1 MENNENKVKVLI
13 SYNEKAQKTA
23 EKYAEIYKKVFWV
36 IFDKE
41 ANDFDSVYD
50 RAKKEDMTHILHFI
64 DDKNLLLSGLNGEME
79 YTLEITVDDL
89 NKVLSQN
96 A

>member
-1 MENNENKVKVLI
+1 MENNNNKVKVLI
-13 SYNEKAQKTA
+13 SYDEKGMKAA
-23 EKYAEIYKKVFWV
+23 GKYAEIYKKVFEV
-36 IFDKE
+36 VFDKE
-41 ANDFDSVYD
+41 ANVFDSVYD
-50 RAKKEDMTHILHFI
+50 RAKSEGMTHILHFI

-79 YTLEITVDDL
+79 YTLDITVDDL